1 MKSLQTLLIISIL
14 FSSVANAEIVTVPG
28 VKVFIQDTSAAAA
41 REKAI
46 AQGHTIAF
54 QKALHQLG
62 LDSESGGSMPSPDEI
77 MTMAKGFSPDIEKQT
92 STSYAASFTFRF
104 EEQDLREWSMGSHGN
119 AFASLPEFQM
129 NAEQPYHPSGFG
141 NPMDV
146 NLPERQIQLE
156 APLQSFGDLVAIEK
170 LFNQFPA
177 IRQSDLKSLTWEKAI
192 FELRIS
198 GDPEQLRHALSEQG
212 WRLDEDN
219 GTYQLT
225 SNFRYQG

>member
-1 MKSLQTLLIISIL
+1 MKSLQTLLISSLL
-14 FSSVANAEIVTVPG
+14 FSSTASAEIVTVPG

-62 LDSESGGSMPSPDEI
+62 LDSGSAGSIPSPDEI
-77 MTMAKGFSPDIEKQT
+77 MTLAKGFSPDIEKQT

-104 EEQDLREWSMGSHGN
+104 DDQDLREWSVGNQGN
-119 AFASLPEFQM
+119 AFASIPEFEV
-129 NAEQPYHPSGFG
+129 NTEPSFQPRGFG
-141 NPMDV
+141 DPMAI

-156 APLQSFGDLVAIEK
+156 APLQNFGDFVAVEN

-177 IRQSDLKSLTWEKAI
+177 IRQSNLKSLTQQKAI

-198 GDPEQLRHALSEQG
+198 GDPEQLRHSLGEQG
-212 WRLDEDN
+212 WRLNEDN
-219 GTYQLT
+219 GIYQLT

>member
-1 MKSLQTLLIISIL
+1 MKSLQTLLIIPIL
-14 FSSVANAEIVTVPG
+14 FSSIASAEIVTVPG

-54 QKALHQLG
+54 KKALHQLG
-62 LDSESGGSMPSPDEI
+62 IDSEPSDAMPSPDEI

-104 EEQDLREWSMGSHGN
+104 DDQDLREWSVGNQGN
-119 AFASLPEFQM
+119 AFASIPEFEVNTEPSFQ
-129 NAEQPYHPSGFG
+129 PSGFG
-141 NPMDV
+141 NPMAV

-156 APLQSFGDLVAIEK
+156 APLQNFGDFVAVEK
-170 LFNQFPA
+170 LFNQFPT
-177 IRQSDLKSLTWEKAI
+177 IRQSNLKSLTQQKAV

-198 GDPEQLRHALSEQG
+198 GDPERLRHALGERG
-212 WRLDEDN
+212 WRLDEN
-219 GTYQLT
+219 EGTYQLT
-225 SNFRYQG
+225 FNFRYQG

>member
-1 MKSLQTLLIISIL
+1 MKSLQTLLITSLL
-14 FSSVANAEIVTVPG
+14 FSSAASAEIVNVPG

-46 AQGHTIAF
+46 AQGHTLAF

-62 LDSESGGSMPSPDEI
+62 LDSQSADAMPSPDDI

-104 EEQDLREWSMGSHGN
+104 DDQDLREWSNRSHGN
-119 AFASLPEFQM
+119 EFSSLPEFAM
-129 NAEQPYHPSGFG
+129 NTEPSFQPNGFVD
-141 NPMDV
+141 PMAV

-156 APLQSFGDLVAIEK
+156 APLQNFGDLVAVEK
-170 LFNQFPA
+170 LFNQFPT
-177 IRQSDLKSLTWEKAI
+177 IRQSDLKSLTQQKAI

-198 GDPEQLRHALSEQG
+198 GDPEQLRHALGARG
-212 WRLDEDN
+212 WRLDEDE